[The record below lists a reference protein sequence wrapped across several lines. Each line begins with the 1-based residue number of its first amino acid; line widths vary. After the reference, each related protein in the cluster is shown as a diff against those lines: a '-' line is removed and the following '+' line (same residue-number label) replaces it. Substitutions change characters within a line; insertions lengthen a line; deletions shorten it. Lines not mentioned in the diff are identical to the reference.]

1 MIGGVTKCRV
11 TDWWSDG
18 ARTQHDIVVVP
29 VADAEN
35 VGCDTIPVVDGDDD
49 GDDDDDDDDD
59 DNDDDDDDDD
69 DCGGDKYPA
78 RLPRNASATAE
89 ALKLC
94 GRCSSSHFE
103 MQSSF
108 SDPSAPP

>member
-35 VGCDTIPVVDGDDD
+35 VGCDTIPVVD
-49 GDDDDDDDDD
+49 DDDDDDDDD
-59 DNDDDDDDDD
+59 GD

-108 SDPSAPP
+108 SDPRAPP

>member
-1 MIGGVTKCRV
+1 MN
-11 TDWWSDG
+11 DWWSDG
-18 ARTQHDIVVVP
+18 ARTQHDVVVMP

-35 VGCDTIPVVDGDDD
+35 VGCDTIPVVGGGGDD
-49 GDDDDDDDDD
+49 
-59 DNDDDDDDDD
+59 DDDDDDDD

-78 RLPRNASATAE
+78 RLPRNASATVE

>member
-1 MIGGVTKCRV
+1 VN
-11 TDWWSDG
+11 DWWSDG
-18 ARTQHDIVVVP
+18 ARTQHDVVVVP

-35 VGCDTIPVVDGDDD
+35 VGCDTIPVVDGGDD
-49 GDDDDDDDDD
+49 GDDGG
-59 DNDDDDDDDD
+59 
-69 DCGGDKYPA
+69 GGDKYPA

-108 SDPSAPP
+108 SDPRAPP